1 MNIFKECI
9 NEVNGKTIFIDNQEL
24 RQEMN
29 LLVKTINQ
37 NSNLPMPI
45 LTTYNTEIIPQANK
59 YIPNF
64 MSNDYYYDDY
74 TLIFSGY
81 PTDEDGD
88 FLTDIELQSE
98 KYNVLGISINTS
110 KNEAIQ
116 KITSFGFSIST
127 NKKTNFRNYSDD
139 EDILCFENLDVKI
152 AIQLCGE
159 NVSQML
165 ISIKTYYL
173 GNRLY

>member
-9 NEVNGKTIFIDNQEL
+9 NEVDGKSIFIDNQEL
-24 RQEMN
+24 RQKMN
-29 LLVKTINQ
+29 LLVETINQ
-37 NSNLPMPI
+37 NSNLPMAI
-45 LTTYNTEIIPQANK
+45 LTTHNTEIIPQANK

-64 MSNDYYYDDY
+64 MSYDYYYDDY

-98 KYNVLGISINTS
+98 KYNILGISINTN
-110 KNEAIQ
+110 KNEVIQ
-116 KITSFGFSIST
+116 KLIDFGFSKST
-127 NKKTNFRNYSDD
+127 NKKTNFRNYSND
-139 EDILCFENLDVKI
+139 ENILCFENLDVKI
-152 AIQLCGE
+152 AIQLCSE
-159 NVSQML
+159 KVSKIL
-165 ISIKTYYL
+165 ISINTYCL

>member
-9 NEVNGKTIFIDNQEL
+9 NEVDGKSIFIDNQEL
-24 RQEMN
+24 RQKMN
-29 LLVKTINQ
+29 SLVETINQ
-37 NSNLPMPI
+37 NSNLPMSI
-45 LTTYNTEIIPQANK
+45 LTTHNTEIIPQANK
-59 YIPNF
+59 YICNF

-98 KYNVLGISINTS
+98 KYNIFGISINTS

-116 KITSFGFSIST
+116 KLTDFGFSKST
-127 NKKTNFRNYSDD
+127 NKKTNFRNYSND
-139 EDILCFENLDVKI
+139 ENVLSFENLDVKI
-152 AIQLCGE
+152 AIQLCSE
-159 NVSQML
+159 NVSKIL
-165 ISIKTYYL
+165 ISINTYCL